1 MQRFVGMM
9 GALVAIGA
17 LTAAPAQAQLR
28 FTFSPFVGIHFQ
40 DDGAL
45 RAAQG
50 EGEPEEAFSVDP
62 GRLLGARFG
71 VVLLERLGI
80 EATAGFAKLN
90 GEAENIGD
98 FDFDNVEG
106 DFSMFSVN
114 ARLNLSPGDR
124 LNVFL
129 TGGVGGATTDF
140 DLREVDS
147 VTDLLV
153 TAGGGVSY
161 PLTSLVS
168 LRADV
173 QSVVEFCQEPDQEEF
188 GPCLEDATLTHIETS
203 GGVEFTF

>member
-1 MQRFVGMM
+1 MRRFVGTLGVVM
-9 GALVAIGA
+9 AIGA
-17 LTAAPAQAQLR
+17 LTAAPARAQLR
-28 FTFSPFVGIHFQ
+28 FTLSPYVGIHFH

-50 EGEPEEAFSVDP
+50 EAEPEAAIAIDA

-80 EATAGFAKLN
+80 EAVAGFAKLN

-98 FDFDNVEG
+98 FDFDDVEG

-114 ARLNLSPGDR
+114 ARLNLSPGAR

-140 DLREVDS
+140 DLQEVDS

-161 PLTSLVS
+161 PLTRLVS

-173 QSVVEFCQEPDQEEF
+173 QSVIEFCREPDQEEF
-188 GPCLEDATLTHIETS
+188 GPCLEDATLTHVETS